1 MCHNL
6 SNIMKLDSVHP
17 QYNITFHDEIVTGKY
32 FIQEFLT
39 LHVYCNINHMTRHMY
54 VTALSLV
61 LDY

>member
-1 MCHNL
+1 
-6 SNIMKLDSVHP
+6 MKLDSDHP
-17 QYNITFHDEIVTGKY
+17 QYNITFHDEIVPGKY